1 MKTTIL
7 LAGVTGTLGG
17 LIVEALVKNGANVR
31 AIVRTGSDKS
41 RLEKLLDQGVQ
52 IVEATYNDHQS
63 LVSACREI
71 ECVVSALAG
80 LREVVVDA
88 QRLLLNAAVEAKVER
103 FIPSD
108 FSTDFTKLPEAENR
122 NFDLRKEFK
131 QLLDQADIKP
141 TSIFNGA
148 FAEML
153 TYNIPFL
160 DHKNKTV
167 AYWEKADW
175 KVDFTSMK
183 NTAAFTA
190 AAAQDQTSPR
200 YLRIASFQISAR
212 EMAIATGYTLKDMGT
227 LESLDAF
234 NIRERAAHP
243 EGENELYAK
252 WQQSQYMHSM
262 FSARNELLDNNR
274 YPGINWSAV
283 DDYIKPVKY
292 EKA

>member
-262 FSARNELLDNNR
+262 FSSRNELLDNNR